1 MGTHIKDVYYCQFE
15 RTDELSKRNYD
26 RNLASRQMQPKYL
39 GRPVSN
45 RRTLM
50 PVVDTVKKSSVVKG
64 KFNKYDMTKDF
75 HPGVGGPYNGY
86 CDNVDVES
94 KLFNRFMT
102 LQKCGKNSFIPSSN
116 SDLYKTTIQTK
127 TDINP
132 KFQYLQKVDEPFKF
146 NPNSCDLGNEMFHNH
161 TRQDQKNIEI

>member
-45 RRTLM
+45 RRTIM
-50 PVVDTVKKSSVVKG
+50 PVIDTVKKSSIKKG
-64 KFNKYDMTKDF
+64 QFDKYDMRKDF
-75 HPGVGGPYNGY
+75 HPGMGGPYNGY

-102 LQKCGKNSFIPSSN
+102 LQKCGKNYYIPGSN
-116 SDLYKTTIQTK
+116 SELYNSTINTK
-127 TDINP
+127 TEINP
-132 KFQYLQKVDEPFKF
+132 KFEYLQKVDEPFKF
-146 NPNSCDLGNEMFHNH
+146 DPNSCNLGNEMFHNH